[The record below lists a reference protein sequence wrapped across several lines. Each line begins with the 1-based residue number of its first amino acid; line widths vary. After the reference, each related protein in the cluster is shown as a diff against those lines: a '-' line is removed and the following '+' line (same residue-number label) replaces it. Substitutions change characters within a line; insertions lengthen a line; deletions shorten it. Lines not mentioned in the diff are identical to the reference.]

1 VCACL
6 RQPDVLRK
14 KDSMLSYRS
23 VLTVIVSVGVLGLA
37 ISEAAA
43 PRAALWPRW
52 QQHKVQNPAQIDFT
66 FWHTFLARYVD
77 AQHPSGIHRL
87 RYASVSAQDRQALQD
102 YLAVLQTIAISTY
115 NRQEQQAY
123 WINLYNALTV
133 SVVLAHY
140 PVASIRDIRLSGLF
154 RTGPWQAKLLA
165 IEGEKVSLD
174 DIEHHILRPI
184 WKDNRL
190 HYALN
195 CASLG
200 CPNLMSVAY
209 TSANLEQ
216 LLEQGARAYINHPRG
231 VFCQDGTCTF
241 SSIYVWFQEDFG
253 GNVAG
258 VVQHL
263 LRYAN
268 APLAAQLQA
277 YRGKVKHD
285 YDWRL
290 NAP

>member
-1 VCACL
+1 MLSRYVY
-6 RQPDVLRK
+6 K
-14 KDSMLSYRS
+14 KDSMVRCRS
-23 VLTVIVSVGVLGLA
+23 ILAVLVSVYVLGLA
-37 ISEAAA
+37 MRVAAA
-43 PRAALWPRW
+43 PRAELWPRW
-52 QQHKVQNPAQIDFT
+52 QQHNAQNPTQIDFT
-66 FWHTFLARYVD
+66 FWNTFLARYLD

-87 RYASVSAQDRQALQD
+87 RYASVSADDRQALQD
-102 YLAVLQTIAISTY
+102 SIAVLQAVSISMY

-133 SVVLAHY
+133 SVILAHY

-154 RTGPWQAKLLA
+154 SSGPWQAKLLT

-174 DIEHHILRPI
+174 DIEHRILRPI
-184 WKDNRL
+184 WKDSRL

-200 CPNLMSVAY
+200 CPNLAPVAY

-216 LLEQGARAYINHPRG
+216 LLEQGARAYINHPCG
-231 VFCQDGTCTF
+231 VVCQDGTCTF

-258 VVQHL
+258 VMQHL
-263 LRYAN
+263 LRYAS

-277 YRGKVKHD
+277 YHGKVKHD
-285 YDWRL
+285 YDWHM

>member
-1 VCACL
+1 MRTC
-6 RQPDVLRK
+6 
-14 KDSMLSYRS
+14 RS
-23 VLTVIVSVGVLGLA
+23 VLTVIVSVCVLGLA
-37 ISEAAA
+37 MSVGAA
-43 PRAALWPRW
+43 PKAELWSRW
-52 QQHKVQNPAQIDFT
+52 QQHNPQNPAQIDFT
-66 FWHTFLARYVD
+66 FWNSFLVKYVD

-87 RYASVSAQDRQALQD
+87 RYASVSVEDRQALEH
-102 YLAVLQTIAISTY
+102 YLAVLQTISISAY
-115 NRQEQQAY
+115 NQQEQQVY

-133 SVVLAHY
+133 SVILAHY

-154 RTGPWQAKLLA
+154 SAGPWQAKLVT

-174 DIEHHILRPI
+174 DIEHRILRPI

-200 CPNLMSVAY
+200 CPSLAPVAY

-216 LLEQGARAYINHPRG
+216 LLEQGAWAYINHPRG
-231 VFCQDGTCTF
+231 VFCQDGACVF

-253 GNVAG
+253 RNVAG

-268 APLAAQLQA
+268 AALAAQLQA
-277 YRGKVKHD
+277 YRGKLKHD
-285 YDWRL
+285 YDWLL

>member
-1 VCACL
+1 MLTC
-6 RQPDVLRK
+6 RYVLT
-14 KDSMLSYRS
+14 
-23 VLTVIVSVGVLGLA
+23 LTVIVSVCVLGLA
-37 ISEAAA
+37 MSVGAA
-43 PRAALWPRW
+43 PKAELWTRW
-52 QQHKVQNPAQIDFT
+52 QQHNAQNSAQIDFT
-66 FWHTFLARYVD
+66 SWDSFLAKYVD

-87 RYASVSAQDRQALQD
+87 RYASVSAEDRQALQD
-102 YLAVLQTIAISTY
+102 YIAVLQTVSISTY

-133 SVVLAHY
+133 SVILAHY

-154 RTGPWQAKLLA
+154 STGPWQAKLVT

-174 DIEHHILRPI
+174 DIEHRILRPI

-200 CPNLMSVAY
+200 CPNLAPVAY
-209 TSANLEQ
+209 TSANLDQ

-231 VFCQDGTCTF
+231 VFCQDGTCAF

-253 GNVAG
+253 GNVAE

-268 APLAAQLQA
+268 EPLAAQLQA
-277 YRGKVKHD
+277 YRGKLKHD
-285 YDWRL
+285 YAWQL

>member
-1 VCACL
+1 
-6 RQPDVLRK
+6 
-14 KDSMLSYRS
+14 MLTCRY
-23 VLTVIVSVGVLGLA
+23 VLTVIVSVCVLGLA
-37 ISEAAA
+37 MSVGAA
-43 PRAALWPRW
+43 PKAELWARW
-52 QQHKVQNPAQIDFT
+52 QQHNAQNSAQIDFT
-66 FWHTFLARYVD
+66 SWDSFLAKYVD

-87 RYASVSAQDRQALQD
+87 RYASVSAEDRQALQD
-102 YLAVLQTIAISTY
+102 YIAVLQTVSISTY

-133 SVVLAHY
+133 SVILAHY

-154 RTGPWQAKLLA
+154 STGPWQAKLVT

-174 DIEHHILRPI
+174 DIEHRILRPI

-200 CPNLMSVAY
+200 CPNLAPVAY

-231 VFCQDGTCTF
+231 VFCQDGTCAF

-253 GNVAG
+253 GNVAE

-268 APLAAQLQA
+268 EPLAAQLQA
-277 YRGKVKHD
+277 YRGKLKHD
-285 YDWRL
+285 YEWQL

>member
-1 VCACL
+1 MSLTC
-6 RQPDVLRK
+6 RYVLA
-14 KDSMLSYRS
+14 
-23 VLTVIVSVGVLGLA
+23 VIVSVCVLGLA
-37 ISEAAA
+37 MSVGGA
-43 PRAALWPRW
+43 PKAELWPRW
-52 QQHKVQNPAQIDFT
+52 QQHNAQNPAQIDCT
-66 FWHTFLARYVD
+66 FWDSFLAKYVD

-87 RYASVSAQDRQALQD
+87 RYASVSAEDRQALQH
-102 YLAVLQTIAISTY
+102 YLAVLQTVSISTY
-115 NRQEQQAY
+115 NRQEQLAY
-123 WINLYNALTV
+123 WINIYNALTV
-133 SVVLAHY
+133 SVILAHY

-154 RTGPWQAKLLA
+154 STGPWHAKLLT

-174 DIEHHILRPI
+174 DIEHRILRPL

-200 CPNLMSVAY
+200 CPNLAPVAY

-216 LLEQGARAYINHPRG
+216 LLEQGAQAYINHPRG
-231 VFCQDGTCTF
+231 VFCQDGTCVF

-253 GNVAG
+253 GDVAG

-277 YRGKVKHD
+277 YRGKLKHD